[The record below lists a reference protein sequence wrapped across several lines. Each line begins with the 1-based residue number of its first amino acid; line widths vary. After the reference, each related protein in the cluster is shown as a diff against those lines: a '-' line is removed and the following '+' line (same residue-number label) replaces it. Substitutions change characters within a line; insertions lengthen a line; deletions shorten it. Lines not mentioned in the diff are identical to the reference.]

1 MKEIPP
7 LAAEEDYYD
16 SSDDYEEDDYETD
29 DEEDSGGGLNRGLE
43 KAITIG
49 GFIVGAL
56 IICVLGGCF
65 LALSQLSPALQRLA
79 LLTPQGLAL
88 QSAGGALLVLGGV
101 LFGLWNLLDWRK

>member
-1 MKEIPP
+1 MAA
-7 LAAEEDYYD
+7 LALLLTRL
-16 SSDDYEEDDYETD
+16 SPQ
-29 DEEDSGGGLNRGLE
+29 SGRVDTLAPFL
-43 KAITIG
+43 
-49 GFIVGAL
+49 AL

-65 LALSQLSPALQRLA
+65 LDLSQLSPALQRLA